1 MLNYLSGSSRGKPR
15 AARINPSAL
24 IAIQKISISAEG
36 RFHANSKLNKM
47 SDAPARLSAGNRQS
61 VDSSSSRR
69 LRKYTTTIRAGP
81 SKPDVFCDG
90 DVHRILQWTEPYAW
104 GNQLLETI
112 THGKL

>member
-1 MLNYLSGSSRGKPR
+1 MLNYLSGSCRGKPR

-69 LRKYTTTIRAGP
+69 LRKYTTTIRGTQQARC
-81 SKPDVFCDG
+81 S
-90 DVHRILQWTEPYAW
+90 L
-104 GNQLLETI
+104 
-112 THGKL
+112 